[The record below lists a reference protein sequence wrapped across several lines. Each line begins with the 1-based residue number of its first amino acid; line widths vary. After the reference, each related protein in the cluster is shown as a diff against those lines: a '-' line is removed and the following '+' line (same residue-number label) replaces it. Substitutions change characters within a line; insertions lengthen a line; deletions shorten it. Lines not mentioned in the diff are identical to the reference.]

1 MAGGHDSHGH
11 DEHGGAAHPHPPLPT
26 ITDEAADTPM
36 WVPMAGLAIFLV
48 LALFVAL
55 RSALSPPDEAP
66 GQAAS
71 EEAATGETGVAAG
84 TPSGQ

>member
-1 MAGGHDSHGH
+1 
-11 DEHGGAAHPHPPLPT
+11 
-26 ITDEAADTPM
+26 M